1 MLKNLIDIIKN
12 EFSGDAAKEYAIDIS
27 RFHRIQASPGFRKS
41 AQYIESVMKDMEI
54 ECQILNFPAD
64 GKTRYWTAEMPEEWN
79 LKGASL
85 HLLSPENKK
94 LADFRDIKTS
104 IIQRSSSFKGE
115 VDLVVVDGGDEEK
128 DYLNLDIKG
137 KIVLSNASPRRLN
150 DLAVGR
156 YGAVGI
162 IYDGLNPSPPVR
174 SKLDLPNAVEYSS
187 FWWGK
192 DSQKTFGFVLSPN
205 TGSYLRDLYK
215 KELDKGGPPLRLKIQ
230 MDSEFYNGSL
240 EVVEA
245 FIPGNTEDE
254 VLLIAHLCHPQ
265 PSANDNASGS
275 ASLMEIARTL
285 KQLIAEGKIPKPVKG
300 IRFLWVPEMTG
311 TLACLASYPEKA
323 QRMVAALNLDMVG
336 ENQNLTLSIL
346 KLTNTPMAMPSF
358 VNALLERIGKE
369 ISSDKEDGHPL
380 FLISPTPYS
389 GGSDHF
395 ILSDPTINIP
405 CPMLLQWPDLFYHTS
420 LDTPDKIDPL
430 MMKRVGTLSAVY
442 TAFLSLAQEK
452 ETEWLGREM
461 LTRYKCNL
469 LRFIQNSLTSLSQE
483 ENAGSVN
490 ARYYKNRALF
500 MLKQELEALE
510 SLTRITPH
518 INPEKWKN
526 EISSFT
532 HQEIQ
537 ELNPFL
543 DNKPEIADFSE
554 LEENASRTI
563 PQKVHPGPFY
573 ILYHYHHLSNDVRDE
588 WHRLRKEHKDSFSL
602 LPDLS
607 IYWTDGKR
615 NILEI
620 TNLIKLETGLYD
632 LPLLWKFYT
641 LLEKIG
647 EIRLIKA

>member
-41 AQYIESVMKDMEI
+41 AQYVESVMKDIEI

-85 HLLSPENKK
+85 HLLSPEKRK

-128 DYLNLDIKG
+128 DYLGLDIKG
-137 KIVLSNASPRRLN
+137 KIVLSNTSPRRLN
-150 DLAVGR
+150 DLAVSR

-174 SKLDLPNAVEYSS
+174 SKLDLPDAVEYSS

-205 TGSYLRDLYK
+205 TGSYLRELYK
-215 KELDKGGPPLRLKIQ
+215 KEFDKGGPPLRLKIQ
-230 MDSEFYNGSL
+230 VEAEFYDGL
-240 EVVEA
+240 TELVEA

-275 ASLMEIARTL
+275 AVLIEIARTL
-285 KQLIAEGKIPKPVKG
+285 KQLISEGQIPKLLKG

-311 TLACLASYPEKA
+311 TLAYLASYPDKA
-323 QRMVAALNLDMVG
+323 RRMVAALNLDMVG

-358 VNALLERIGKE
+358 VNALVEKVGKE
-369 ISSDKEDGHPL
+369 ISSDKEEGHPL

-395 ILSDPTINIP
+395 ILSDPSINIP
-405 CPMLLQWPDLFYHTS
+405 CPMLIQWPDLFYHTS

-442 TAFLSLAQEK
+442 TTFLSLACEK

-469 LRFIQNSLTSLSQE
+469 LRFIQNSLTSLSRE
-483 ENAGSVN
+483 ENDGSVD
-490 ARYYKNRALF
+490 ARHYKNRALF
-500 MLKQELEALE
+500 MLQQELEALK
-510 SLTRITPH
+510 SLKRITPRLDTD
-518 INPEKWKN
+518 KWRN
-526 EISSFT
+526 EITSFT

-537 ELNPFL
+537 ELNPFI
-543 DNKPEIADFSE
+543 DDRPEIANFSE
-554 LEENASRTI
+554 LEEKASQTI
-563 PQKVHPGPFY
+563 PQKIHPGPFY
-573 ILYHYHHLSNDVRDE
+573 MQYHYHTLSKEDRDE
-588 WHRLRKEHKDSFSL
+588 WHNLRKEHKDTFSL
-602 LPDLS
+602 LPDLA

-620 TNLIKLETGLYD
+620 VNLIKLETGFHN
-632 LPLLWKFYT
+632 LPLLCKFYE